1 MIFFRVRMKTTT
13 RFLPI
18 VALVIFVSSLAVLQS
33 CKKEDKPQTAEQKVD
48 SMMRASATPADTSK
62 QIVSGG
68 GSVSLNDKAKK
79 GQAIFYNA
87 SFGKIKASCAMCH
100 SDGTDKTKDGHIRA
114 GHTLAG
120 VSSRTTTWNG
130 MYKGDDLQ
138 KNAYG
143 ARLCA
148 SAFQHRGDGD
158 MTKALTQDEVES
170 LNEYLTALNATPGAI
185 TKNLTIQWVAKPTF
199 KDDLQPDEK
208 LVKPAVKAIMKL
220 PGDPGKGQAVF
231 QSTCS
236 NCHDLKAKKVGP
248 SMVDAAADMNY
259 VAQSVRTGSSAMPFF
274 SKDILNDQQIADV
287 IAYIQ
292 SSLNQ

>member
-1 MIFFRVRMKTTT
+1 MRS
-13 RFLPI
+13 
-18 VALVIFVSSLAVLQS
+18 AVS
-33 CKKEDKPQTAEQKVD
+33 
-48 SMMRASATPADTSK
+48 PADTGTPIASDGGK
-62 QIVSGG
+62 VSF
-68 GSVSLNDKAKK
+68 SDKAKK
-79 GQAIFYNA
+79 GQAIFYNT

-100 SDGTDKTKDGHIRA
+100 SDGTNTTKDAHTRA

-120 VSSRTTTWNG
+120 VTSRTATWNG

-158 MTKALTQDEVES
+158 LNKALTQDEVES
-170 LNEYLTALNATPGAI
+170 LIEYLTALNATPGAI

-199 KDDLQPDEK
+199 KDDQQPDEK

-220 PGDPGKGQAVF
+220 PGDPAKGQVVF

-236 NCHDLKAKKVGP
+236 NCHDLKAKKIGP
-248 SMVDAAADMNY
+248 SMVDAATDMSY
-259 VAQSVRTGSSAMPFF
+259 VAQSIRTGSSAMPFF